1 MAQRH
6 PEPARILAGGAPEG
20 FDARLV
26 AAEAEAAGGP
36 VIHIARDD
44 RRAEAMRAALAF
56 LAPGL
61 AVLDFPAWDCLPYDR
76 VSPNADVLARRM
88 ATLAALARRPRGP
101 LVLLT
106 TVSAATQRVPAPE
119 TVAEASLSLRR
130 GDRIAP
136 EQLRAWLARM
146 GFAPTATAGRLRLSR
161 RHRRHLPTRGRG
173 ARPARF
179 LRRPDRCDP
188 PLRSGLATLD
198 RPARGR
204 GPRADVRGDP
214 R

>member
-1 MAQRH
+1 MAQRQ
-6 PEPARILAGGAPEG
+6 PDPARILAGGAPEG

-146 GFAPTATAGRLRLSR
+146 GFAPTATVAEPGDCAFRGGIVDIFPPGGAGPVRLDFFGDQIDAIRRFDPASQRSTDRLEGVDLVPMS
-161 RHRRHLPTRGRG
+161 
-173 ARPARF
+173 
-179 LRRPDRCDP
+179 
-188 PLRSGLATLD
+188 
-198 RPARGR
+198 
-204 GPRADVRGDP
+204 
-214 R
+214 